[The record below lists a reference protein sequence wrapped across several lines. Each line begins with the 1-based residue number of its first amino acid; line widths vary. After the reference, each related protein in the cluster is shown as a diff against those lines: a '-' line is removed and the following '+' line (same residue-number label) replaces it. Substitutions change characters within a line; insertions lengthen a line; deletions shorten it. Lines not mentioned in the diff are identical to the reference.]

1 MNNAISLH
9 GRCQKSRGKRER
21 GVGKKKHWIL
31 LPFLSRTSPSPPLP
45 SPPFACV
52 CHTGYNVMHAK
63 QGLVPERPIN
73 ANPGLKFCSVVV

>member
-1 MNNAISLH
+1 MNNVISLH
-9 GRCQKSRGKRER
+9 GRCQKGRGKRER
-21 GVGKKKHWIL
+21 GVGEKKHWIL
-31 LPFLSRTSPSPPLP
+31 LSFPCRTSPPLP

-63 QGLVPERPIN
+63 QGPVPERSIN

>member
-1 MNNAISLH
+1 MNNVISLH
-9 GRCQKSRGKRER
+9 GRCQKSRGKGR
-21 GVGKKKHWIL
+21 GEWGKRNTGSFSLFPVAL
-31 LPFLSRTSPSPPLP
+31 LLLP

-63 QGLVPERPIN
+63 QGPVPERSIN